1 MKREIITAEEAYKL
15 TEKKRGEVPVK
26 KTYRKVE
33 AWRKLLDVGLDVP
46 YSAFDRVVTENLFDR
61 ERRPFGWAV
70 EAGLVQE
77 RREQVWSR
85 TTFSALFVDEAV
97 LTDDGLDYV
106 VTSITG

>member
-1 MKREIITAEEAYKL
+1 MKK
-15 TEKKRGEVPVK
+15 VK

-46 YSAFDRVVTENLFDR
+46 YSSFDRVVTENLFDR
-61 ERRPFGWAV
+61 ERRPYGWAV

-85 TTFSALFVDEAV
+85 TTFSELFVDEAV
-97 LTDDGLDYV
+97 LTDDGLEIKEK
-106 VTSITG
+106 SIAS

>member
-33 AWRKLLDVGLDVP
+33 AWRKLLDAGLDVP
-46 YSAFDRVVTENLFDR
+46 YSAFDRVVTDNLFGR

-70 EAGLVQE
+70 EAGLVSE
-77 RREQVWSR
+77 RREQIWSR
-85 TTFSALFVDEAV
+85 TTYSELFVDEAV
-97 LTDDGLDYV
+97 LTDDGLDFV